1 MSEASR
7 ARPTTLRRILHAAPF
22 ALGALTAWR
31 LWAVHHGTNFVP
43 VVEEL
48 TVAGFWWLF
57 AVILACASMASVH
70 ADHLAHRLG
79 EPMGTIVLTLSA
91 IVIEVAMVAAVMLGG
106 KADPYVARNTMFAT
120 LMIILN
126 GLVGLAL
133 LIGGW
138 RRHEQAFNLQSSS
151 TYLSL
156 LIPLAAVTLVLPTFS
171 KNLVLDGIELPG
183 SMTLRLEIF
192 LGIACLLVYAAFL
205 WLQTSR
211 YRSFFSAAPSGEAT
225 PHEGASLHVH
235 EQVHAEGSAR
245 EMELLARLETRFD
258 EADDLVFDE
267 AQEPREPADCHLRAP
282 TDATPPA
289 WRSGLLLLA
298 HLFLVVLLAEHI
310 GEEMTGML
318 TAAELPLA
326 LTGVLVAVLILAPEG
341 LAAVISAK
349 RDSMQRT
356 MNILLGSALST
367 IGLTVPAVL
376 LLSVWLDSPVAL
388 GLESAEMVL
397 LATTMLLCM
406 NNFLRGKVNT
416 MQGIVHLTLFLT
428 YCVLLFD

>member
-1 MSEASR
+1 MTEAPHG
-7 ARPTTLRRILHAAPF
+7 RPTALRRILHAIPF
-22 ALGALTAWR
+22 AVGALTVWR
-31 LWAVHHGTNFVP
+31 LWAVHHGANLVP
-43 VVEEL
+43 AAEGM

-57 AVILACASMASVH
+57 AVILACAFMASIH

-79 EPMGTIVLTLSA
+79 EPLGTIVLTVSA
-91 IVIEVAMVAAVMLGG
+91 IVIEVAMVSAVMLGG
-106 KADPYVARNTMFAT
+106 KSDPYVARNTMFAT

-126 GLVGLAL
+126 GLAGIAL

-138 RRHEQAFNLQSSS
+138 RRHEQSFNLQSSS

-156 LIPLAAVTLVLPTFS
+156 LIPLAAITLVLPTFS
-171 KNLVLDGIELPG
+171 RNQVVGSTELPG
-183 SMTLRLEIF
+183 SMTLHLEVF
-192 LGIACLLVYAAFL
+192 LGIGCLLVYAAFL

-211 YRSFFSAAPSGEAT
+211 YRSFFSAVPASEAAA
-225 PHEGASLHVH
+225 HEVASLQVH
-235 EQVHAEGSAR
+235 EHVEGSKH
-245 EMELLARLETRFD
+245 EIELLARLETRFD
-258 EADDLVFDE
+258 EEDDLVFEKGTE
-267 AQEPREPADCHLRAP
+267 AAEPADCHLRAP

-298 HLFLVVLLAEHI
+298 HLALVVLLAEHL

-318 TAAELPLA
+318 TAANLPLA

-341 LAAVISAK
+341 LSAVMSAK

-376 LLSVWLDSPVAL
+376 LLSVWIKSPVAL
-388 GLESAEMVL
+388 GLEPAEIVL
-397 LATTMLLCM
+397 LVTTLLLCM

>member
-1 MSEASR
+1 MAEAAR
-7 ARPTTLRRILHAAPF
+7 AHPTILSRILHAAPF

-31 LWAVHHGTNFVP
+31 MWAVHHGANLLPEFEGLSAP
-43 VVEEL
+43 H
-48 TVAGFWWLF
+48 FWWLF
-57 AVILACASMASVH
+57 AVILACASMASRH

-91 IVIEVAMVAAVMLGG
+91 IVIEVAMVSAVMLGG
-106 KADPYVARNTMFAT
+106 KSDPHVARNTMFAT

-138 RRHEQAFNLQSSS
+138 RRHEQTFNLQSSS

-156 LIPLAAVTLVLPTFS
+156 IIPLAAITLVLPTFTR
-171 KNLVLDGIELPG
+171 NQTHRGAELHG
-183 SMTLRLEIF
+183 SMSVPLEVF

-211 YRSFFSAAPSGEAT
+211 YRSFFSALPDHDSHTHAT
-225 PHEGASLHVH
+225 TDLHVH
-235 EQVHAEGSAR
+235 EVEHAQGSRR
-245 EMELLARLETRFD
+245 EVELLARLESRFD
-258 EADDLVFDE
+258 DENELSFD
-267 AQEPREPADCHLRAP
+267 PRKSPAEPADCHLRTP
-282 TDATPPA
+282 TETTPPA
-289 WRSGLLLLA
+289 WRSAFLLLA
-298 HLFLVVLLAEHI
+298 HLALVVVLAEHL
-310 GEEMTGML
+310 GEEVTGML
-318 TAAELPLA
+318 SDAGLPLA

-341 LAAVISAK
+341 LAAVASAK

-376 LLSVWLDSPVAL
+376 LLSLWLDSPIGL
-388 GLESAEMVL
+388 GLESPEIVL
-397 LATTMLLCM
+397 LVATILLCT

>member
-7 ARPTTLRRILHAAPF
+7 ARPTALRRILHAVPF
-22 ALGALTAWR
+22 ALGAITAGR
-31 LWAVHHGTNFVP
+31 LWSIHHGSNLVP
-43 VVEEL
+43 VVEEMAL
-48 TVAGFWWLF
+48 TGFWWLF
-57 AVILACASMASVH
+57 AVILACAFMASRH
-70 ADHLAHRLG
+70 ADHLAQRLG

-91 IVIEVAMVAAVMLGG
+91 IVIEVAMVSAVMLGG
-106 KADPYVARNTMFAT
+106 EADPSVARNTMFAT

-138 RRHEQAFNLQSSS
+138 QRHEQSFNLQSSS

-156 LIPLAAVTLVLPTFS
+156 LIPLAAITLVLPTFS
-171 KNLVLDGIELPG
+171 RNLMMDGTELEG
-183 SMTLRLEIF
+183 SMTLQLEIF

-211 YRSFFSAAPSGEAT
+211 YRSFFSATPAGEET
-225 PHEGASLHVH
+225 PHEVASLQVH
-235 EQVHAEGSAR
+235 EHVEESNR
-245 EMELLARLETRFD
+245 EMELLARLEMRFD
-258 EADDLVFDE
+258 DEDDLVFEKSSRAGE
-267 AQEPREPADCHLRAP
+267 AADCHLRAP
-282 TDATPPA
+282 TEETPPA
-289 WRSGLLLLA
+289 WRSGSLLLA
-298 HLFLVVLLAEHI
+298 HLFLVVLLAEHV

-341 LAAVISAK
+341 LAAVMSAK

-388 GLESAEMVL
+388 GLRPAEIVL
-397 LATTMLLCM
+397 LVTTLLLCM